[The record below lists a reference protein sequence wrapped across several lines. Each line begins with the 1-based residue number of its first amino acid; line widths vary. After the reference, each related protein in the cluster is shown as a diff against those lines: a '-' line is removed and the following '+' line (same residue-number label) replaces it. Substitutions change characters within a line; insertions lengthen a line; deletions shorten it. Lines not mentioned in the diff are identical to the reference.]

1 MNKKSVIGFILII
14 GFAGMLLYSFGGQVG
29 GYMSFDEAAEK
40 NSRAHVV
47 GQWVETQEINYN
59 PEQNLFTFYMQD
71 EKGAVKKV
79 EYRDT
84 KPANF
89 EDAEKVV
96 VEGFVR
102 NDDVFEAEHILVKCP
117 SKYEAEAPGVDI

>member
-1 MNKKSVIGFILII
+1 MNRKSVIGFVFLI
-14 GFAGMLLYSFGGQVG
+14 GFAGLLLYSFGGQVG
-29 GYMSFDEAAEK
+29 GYMTFDEAAETQ
-40 NSRAHVV
+40 SRAHVV
-47 GQWVETQEINYN
+47 GEWVEAQAFNYS
-59 PEQNLFTFYMQD
+59 PEANLFTFYMKD
-71 EKGAVKKV
+71 ENGAVKKV

-96 VEGFVR
+96 VEGHVR
-102 NDDVFEAEHILVKCP
+102 EDNVFEAEHILVKCP